1 MNECKKE
8 IILKKGP
15 TKMKK
20 KYDAVCIGFAVQDI
34 LMTNVPKDAL
44 SRDTSVASSATITSG
59 GDAVNEAVTLGR
71 LGSKT
76 GLLVKLGTDSVG
88 KSIYSTLEDEPVDLS
103 LMVRDDE
110 AQMIL
115 AIAMIQA
122 DGERSFIIR
131 QANDNAYL
139 NEDEITDAIL
149 KDTRAVTV
157 GSLFCIPG
165 LDGEPI
171 ASILQRAQSHGAF
184 TVCDMTYD
192 QFQIGPK
199 AQEAAYPY
207 IDYMMPS
214 LEEATYVTGETDP
227 DRIADYFLSRGVKNV
242 LLKLGSKG
250 CFFKNKEKRFFTDPY
265 QVKAIDTTGCGDC
278 CLGAFTHALLNEWS
292 IEKCVDFACAVGAI
306 NATGVGAHHTLKNE
320 AHVFSFMETTPR
332 RRIDR

>member
-1 MNECKKE
+1 
-8 IILKKGP
+8 
-15 TKMKK
+15 MKK

>member
-1 MNECKKE
+1 
-8 IILKKGP
+8 
-15 TKMKK
+15 MKK

-227 DRIADYFLSRGVKNV
+227 NRIADYFLSRGVKNV